1 MRFVVSRSLAA
12 VPVLLGVSLL
22 VFLALNFLPGDAA
35 ATMMAG
41 NPTSDEA
48 FARIR
53 QYMASDRPPAQQYL
67 MFVGRLVRGDLGW
80 SLRANRPVR
89 DMILGNLGS
98 TASLTLAGLGVAV
111 IVGLVIGIVASVRPN
126 SIFDNVSMSIVL
138 LGVSVPDF
146 WLGLVLMFVFSVW
159 LGWLPITGDGWLLL
173 ILPAVALGLPAAA
186 VIARMMRSS
195 MLEVLAQDYIRVA
208 KAKGLAARAVL
219 GRHALKNALMPVVTI
234 VGLQFGR
241 LMAGAVVIET
251 VFARRGVGQLVVSAI
266 LEKDIPLVQGA
277 VLFAAFWYVAANLTV
292 DVLYTLLDPRVQF
305 D

>member
-1 MRFVVSRSLAA
+1 MRFVVSRSLAV

-35 ATMMAG
+35 STMMAG

-53 QYMASDRPPAQQYL
+53 QYMASDRPPAQQYAL
-67 MFVGRLVRGDLGW
+67 FVGRLLRGDLGW

-89 DMILGNLGS
+89 DMILANLGS
-98 TASLTLAGLGVAV
+98 TVALTLAGLGVAV
-111 IVGLVIGIVASVRPN
+111 VVGLVVGVLAAVRPN
-126 SIFDNVSMSIVL
+126 SVFDNVSMSIVL

-159 LGWLPITGDGWLLL
+159 LGWLPITGDGWLLI

-219 GRHALKNALMPVVTI
+219 GRHALKNALMPVVTV

-251 VFARRGVGQLVVSAI
+251 VFARQGVGRLVVSAI

-277 VLFAAFWYVAANLTV
+277 VVFAAFWYVVANLTV
-292 DVLYTLLDPRVQF
+292 DMLYTMLDPRVQF

>member
-1 MRFVVSRSLAA
+1 LVVGVLAA
-12 VPVLLGVSLL
+12 
-22 VFLALNFLPGDAA
+22 
-35 ATMMAG
+35 
-41 NPTSDEA
+41 
-48 FARIR
+48 
-53 QYMASDRPPAQQYL
+53 
-67 MFVGRLVRGDLGW
+67 
-80 SLRANRPVR
+80 
-89 DMILGNLGS
+89 
-98 TASLTLAGLGVAV
+98 
-111 IVGLVIGIVASVRPN
+111 VRPN
-126 SIFDNVSMSIVL
+126 SVFDNVSMSIVL

-159 LGWLPITGDGWLLL
+159 LGWLPITGDGWLLI

-219 GRHALKNALMPVVTI
+219 GRHALKNALMPVVTV

-251 VFARRGVGQLVVSAI
+251 VFARQGVGRLVVSAI

-277 VLFAAFWYVAANLTV
+277 VVFAAFWYVVANLTV
-292 DVLYTLLDPRVQF
+292 DMLYTMLDPRVQF

>member
-1 MRFVVSRSLAA
+1 MQFVVSRSLAA

-35 ATMMAG
+35 TTMMAG

-67 MFVGRLVRGDLGW
+67 LFVGRLVRGDLGW

-89 DMILGNLGS
+89 DLILANLGS
-98 TASLTLAGLGVAV
+98 TASLTLGGLGVAV

-173 ILPAVALGLPAAA
+173 VLPAVALGLPAAA

-208 KAKGLAARAVL
+208 RAKGLAARAVL

-277 VLFAAFWYVAANLTV
+277 VVFAAFWYVAANLTV